1 MSALLSLG
9 LKGKDGKYKNVT
21 VKIYDNTDEYGRNVS
36 VWAEQTKEQRD
47 AKEDRNFIGNGKV
60 VWTDGTINVVDKQE
74 KEAEIETG
82 GLDF

>member
-47 AKEDRNFIGNGKV
+47 AKEDRNFLGNGKD
-60 VWTDGTINVVDKQE
+60 VWTDGTINVV
-74 KEAEIETG
+74 ET
-82 GLDF
+82 F

>member
-21 VKIYDNTDEYGRNVS
+21 VKIYDNTNEYGKNVS

-47 AKEDRNFIGNGKV
+47 AKEDRSFIGNGKV
-60 VWTDGTINVVDKQE
+60 VWTDGAINLADKQE
-74 KEAEIETG
+74 KKAEIETG
-82 GLDF
+82 DLDF

>member
-21 VKIYDNTDEYGRNVS
+21 VKIYDNTNEYGKNVS

-47 AKEDRNFIGNGKV
+47 AKEERNFLGNGKV
-60 VWTDGTINVVDKQE
+60 VWTDGTINVVE
-74 KEAEIETG
+74 KENKEEEVETG